1 MSEQSSRICILGGG
15 FGGLYTALRLSELPW
30 EKSQK
35 PEIILVDRGDRFLFS
50 PLLYEL
56 VTGEM
61 QAWEIAPPFE
71 ELLAATEIRFQQAEV
86 TGIDLESRQVKLAG
100 SPQLSYDQLVI
111 ACGGKTPLEAVPGV
125 KEHAMPFRSLADA
138 SRLSERLRILERSEV
153 EKIRIAIVGGGYSGV
168 ELACK
173 LADRLGE
180 RGRIRLVERGGAIL
194 STSPESNRAAAT
206 KALEARHIWLDLATE
221 VAAVGAGE
229 ISLDYKGQVDA
240 IPADIILWT
249 VGTQGAEL
257 VNSLPLKKDPR
268 GLLVTGATLQVAERP
283 EIFALG
289 DVADCRDAT
298 GQAIPATAQ
307 VAIQQADYCAWN
319 LWASLTERPLL
330 PFRYLALG
338 EMMALGVNGAAIAS
352 LGLELDGLPAYVLR
366 RLAYLYRLPT
376 LRHQLTVGFNWLV
389 QPLLQSS
396 PIWRG

>member
-71 ELLAATEIRFQQAEV
+71 ELLAATEIRFRQAEV
-86 TGIDLESRQVKLAG
+86 TGIDVESRQVKLAG
-100 SPQLSYDQLVI
+100 SPQLSYDKLVI

-125 KEHAMPFRSLADA
+125 KERALPFRTLADA
-138 SRLSERLRILERSEV
+138 CRLSERLRILERSEV
-153 EKIRIAIVGGGYSGV
+153 EKIRLAIVGGGYSGV

-194 STSPESNRAAAT
+194 STSPECNRAAAT
-206 KALEARHIWLDLATE
+206 KALEERRIWLDLETE

-229 ISLDYKGQVDA
+229 ISLDYKGQVDI
-240 IPADIILWT
+240 IPADLILWT
-249 VGTQGAEL
+249 VGTQVSEL

-268 GLLVTGATLQVAERP
+268 GLLVTDATLQVAERP

-289 DVADCRDAT
+289 DVAACRDAT
-298 GQAIPATAQ
+298 GQTIPATAQ

-376 LRHQLTVGFNWLV
+376 LRHQLTVGCNWLV
-389 QPLLQSS
+389 QPLVQLIWQLQA
-396 PIWRG
+396 